1 MKKLSKITESIWS
14 DMQDRS
20 AGDVVREE
28 DKITTNEELRYKILG
43 LYKEQGEGETLD
55 VSSLT
60 NSIKCDDFSYIFN
73 ELAEVKYIIGL
84 ENWNVSNVENMSGM
98 FEECENFNCDLSK
111 WDVSNVENM
120 LDMFRDCI
128 KFNCDLS
135 KWNVSK

>member
-20 AGDVVREE
+20 SGEIVRKE

-84 ENWNVSNVENMSGM
+84 ENWDVSNVENMSGM

>member
-1 MKKLSKITESIWS
+1 MRKLSEITESIWS

-20 AGDVVREE
+20 AGDTVRKE
-28 DKITTNEELRYKILG
+28 DIITTNEDLRYKILG
-43 LYKEQGEGETLD
+43 LYKEQGEGETLN

-84 ENWNVSNVENMSGM
+84 ENW
-98 FEECENFNCDLSK
+98 
-111 WDVSNVENM
+111 DVSNVENM

-135 KWNVSK
+135 KWDVSSVKNMVEMFDGCKSLKQIPSWYYTHS

>member
-1 MKKLSKITESIWS
+1 
-14 DMQDRS
+14 MQDRS
-20 AGDVVREE
+20 SGEIVRKE
-28 DKITTNEELRYKILG
+28 DKITTNEELSYKILG

-84 ENWNVSNVENMSGM
+84 ENWDVSNVENMSGM

>member
-1 MKKLSKITESIWS
+1 
-14 DMQDRS
+14 MQDRS
-20 AGDVVREE
+20 ASDTVREE

-84 ENWNVSNVENMSGM
+84 ENWDVSNVENMSGM

-111 WDVSNVENM
+111 WDVSSVKNMVE
-120 LDMFRDCI
+120 MFDGCKSLKQI
-128 KFNCDLS
+128 PS
-135 KWNVSK
+135 WYYTHS

>member
-1 MKKLSKITESIWS
+1 
-14 DMQDRS
+14 MQDRS
-20 AGDVVREE
+20 SGEIVRKE

-84 ENWNVSNVENMSGM
+84 ENWDVSNVENMSGM